1 MDEVLARDGVG
12 QAEAIRA
19 GEVTSAD
26 LVEAAL
32 ARVDERNPELNAVI
46 HRFDDRARRQATTTT
61 VGPFG
66 GVPFLVKDAVCH
78 TAGDPYHFGMRFLKE
93 RNWTEDH
100 DTWLAGR
107 FRAAGFVFVG
117 KTNTPELA
125 STVTTEPVAYGPS
138 HNPWDPTRSTGGSSG
153 GAAAAVASGMVA
165 VAHANDMGGSIR
177 NPASQCGLVGL
188 KPTRGR
194 TTLGPDLG
202 DLWGP
207 LTHEGVITRSVRD
220 TAAVLDAVAG
230 NAPGDPYLAPPL
242 PRPLRDE
249 VGADP
254 GRLRIGFST
263 TLPGTGRDAHPECV
277 HAVQSTAALLDELG
291 HDVEAGA
298 PGRLD
303 DFDVTT
309 GPLGLTV
316 CVAIA
321 REVERW
327 SARTGDPIGSDDL
340 EPSNAML
347 AEVGRTIDGATW
359 LALQQEL
366 HRLARD
372 LLAWWRPGAD
382 PGTGGPA
389 AAGFD
394 LLVLPTIGILPPE
407 LGRAG
412 PDADPA
418 EALEVLTE
426 ITAPLAPWNI
436 TGQPAVSLPLHWS
449 AEGLPVGVQLVAATG
464 REDVLV
470 RVASQLEAAR
480 PWADRQAQMMA

>member
-1 MDEVLARDGVG
+1 M
-12 QAEAIRA
+12 Q
-19 GEVTSAD
+19 
-26 LVEAAL
+26 
-32 ARVDERNPELNAVI
+32 
-46 HRFDDRARRQATTTT
+46 
-61 VGPFG
+61 
-66 GVPFLVKDAVCH
+66 
-78 TAGDPYHFGMRFLKE
+78 FLKE

-138 HNPWDPTRSTGGSSG
+138 RNPWDPTRSTGGSSG

-220 TAAVLDAVAG
+220 TAAALDAVAG
-230 NAPGDPYLAPPL
+230 NALGDPYLAPPL
-242 PRPLRDE
+242 SRPLADE

-263 TLPGTGRDAHPECV
+263 TIPGTGRDGHAECV
-277 HAVQSTAALLDELG
+277 SAVRATAALLEELG
-291 HDVEAGA
+291 HVVDAGA
-298 PGRLD
+298 PARLD

-327 SARTGDPIGSDDL
+327 SLRTGDEIGSDDL

-347 AEVGRTIDGATW
+347 AEVGRTISGATW
-359 LALQQEL
+359 LALQEQL
-366 HRLARD
+366 HLLARD
-372 LLAWWRPGAD
+372 LLSWWAPGAD
-382 PGTGGPA
+382 PATGGPSD
-389 AAGFD
+389 AGFD

-412 PDADPA
+412 GPDADPA
-418 EALEVLTE
+418 TALAVLTE

-464 REDVLV
+464 REDLLI
-470 RVASQLEAAR
+470 RVAAQLESAR
-480 PWADRQAQMMA
+480 PWAERQAQMMA